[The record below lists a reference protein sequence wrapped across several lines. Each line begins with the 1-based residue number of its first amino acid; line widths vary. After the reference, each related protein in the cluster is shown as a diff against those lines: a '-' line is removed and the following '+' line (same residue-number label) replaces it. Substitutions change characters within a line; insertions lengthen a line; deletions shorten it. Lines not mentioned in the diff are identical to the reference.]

1 MFINSARA
9 QNDGVIKVGKNS
21 TVIYGFYNKD
31 TRKYDGASTNP
42 DPNKLKIETTANSK
56 IYLGDSSTGMYL
68 INAETV
74 NNIGGEIT
82 SETGATKNVG
92 IYAINGQDK
101 DTANNKTLTMTIV
114 TNIKLGNGSVG
125 L

>member
-1 MFINSARA
+1 
-9 QNDGVIKVGKNS
+9 
-21 TVIYGFYNKD
+21 
-31 TRKYDGASTNP
+31 
-42 DPNKLKIETTANSK
+42 
-56 IYLGDSSTGMYL
+56 MYL

-101 DTANNKTLTMTIV
+101 DATNNKTLTMTTA

-125 L
+125 LYSKGQSSTVRNTVV